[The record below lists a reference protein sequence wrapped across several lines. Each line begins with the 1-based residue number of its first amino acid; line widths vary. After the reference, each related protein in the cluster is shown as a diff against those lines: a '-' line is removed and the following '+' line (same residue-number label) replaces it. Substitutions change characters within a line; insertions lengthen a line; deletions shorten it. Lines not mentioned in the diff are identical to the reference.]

1 MTFLHLGR
9 GWGTEKEEKYNYQL
23 ARPENLHQFLTAKAI
38 SSPLAFTGCISSP
51 GKHQLAI
58 VEVSVQVRAGHYL
71 NHETMVRAD
80 CDFDSGEALNQNL
93 ELRIW

>member
-9 GWGTEKEEKYNYQL
+9 GWKTEKEEKYNCQL
-23 ARPENLHQFLTAKAI
+23 ARPENPHRLLATKAI

-58 VEVSVQVRAGHYL
+58 VEVSVRVRVGHYL
-71 NHETMVRAD
+71 NHEIMVRAD
-80 CDFDSGEALNQNL
+80 CDFDSGEALKQNL
-93 ELRIW
+93 